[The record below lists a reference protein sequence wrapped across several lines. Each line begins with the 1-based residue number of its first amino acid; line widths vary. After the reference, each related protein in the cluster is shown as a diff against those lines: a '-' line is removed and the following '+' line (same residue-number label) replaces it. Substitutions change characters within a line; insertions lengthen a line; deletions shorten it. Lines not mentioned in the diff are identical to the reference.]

1 MNDFIFREDELYCED
16 IPVRTIASKVG
27 TPFYLY
33 SLATLKRHFNVFN
46 ESSKVLNSI
55 VCYSV
60 KANSN
65 IAILNFLFKMGWGA
79 DIVSGGE
86 LFRAIKA
93 GVDTKK
99 VVYSG
104 VGKTETEIAFALKSD
119 ILMFNVES
127 LSEVYLI
134 NEIAGK
140 MGKKAR
146 ISFRINPNVDPKT
159 HPYISTGLK
168 KNKFGI
174 NIKQAI
180 TAYEKAEKLNNIDI
194 VGLDCHI
201 GSQLTEISPF
211 NDAVEIINKLLLK
224 ITAKGIDIKY
234 LDLGGGLGITYENE
248 MPPHPSTYMNSI
260 KKILAGYGGQVIFE
274 PGRLIAGN
282 SGIFVTRVIHNKDA
296 GSKKFVIVDGGMND
310 LLRPA
315 LYEAY
320 HEIVPVIKKSGAKL
334 KVDIVGPICESAD
347 FLGKDRTISGVES
360 GDLLAV
366 FSAGAYGFSM
376 SSNYNS
382 RPRVAEVLVDK
393 NRFSLIRRRET
404 YEDLIDKEMIPDYT
418 QI

>member
-1 MNDFIFREDELYCED
+1 MNDFIFKENELYCED
-16 IPVRTIASKVG
+16 VPVKEIASAAG

-33 SLATLKRHFNVFN
+33 SLATLRRHFNVFN

-93 GVDTKK
+93 GVDTNK

-104 VGKTETEIAFALKSD
+104 VGKTAGEIEFALKSD

-127 LSEVYLI
+127 MPEVFLI
-134 NEIAGK
+134 NKAAGRL
-140 MGKKAR
+140 GKKAR

-174 NIKQAI
+174 NIKHAI
-180 TAYEKAEKLNNIDI
+180 PAYETAKELPNIDI

-211 NDAVEIINKLLLK
+211 NDAVKIIKELLSK
-224 ITAKGIDIKY
+224 ITSQGINIKY

-260 KKILAGYGGQVIFE
+260 KKILEGYEGQVIFE
-274 PGRLIAGN
+274 PGRLIVGN
-282 SGIFVTRVIHNKDA
+282 SGIFVTKVIYNKDT
-296 GSKKFVIVDGGMND
+296 GSKNFIIVDGGMND
-310 LLRPA
+310 LIRPA

-320 HEIVPVIKKSGAKL
+320 HEIVPVIKSDGPRTKAD
-334 KVDIVGPICESAD
+334 VVGPICESAD
-347 FLGKDRTISGVES
+347 FLGKDRVLNSVQE

-382 RPRVAEVLVDK
+382 RPRSAEVLVDK
-393 NRFSLIRRRET
+393 DKFYIIKRRET
-404 YEDLIDKEMIPDYT
+404 YEDLIDGEIIPEY
-418 QI
+418 I

>member
-1 MNDFIFREDELYCED
+1 MNDFIFKENELYCENV
-16 IPVRTIASKVG
+16 PVKEIADSVG

-33 SLATLKRHFNVFN
+33 SLATLRRHFNVFD
-46 ESSKVLNSI
+46 ESSRVLNSL

-86 LFRAIKA
+86 LFRAINA
-93 GVDTKK
+93 GVDTGK

-104 VGKTETEIAFALKSD
+104 VGKTEAEIEYAIKSN

-127 LSEVYLI
+127 LPEVFLI
-134 NEIAGK
+134 DKIAGRLNT
-140 MGKKAR
+140 KAR

-174 NIKQAI
+174 SIKHAVS
-180 TAYEKAEKLNNIDI
+180 AYETAKELKNIDVI
-194 VGLDCHI
+194 GLDCHI

-211 NDAVEIINKLLLK
+211 NDAVEIIKELLGR
-224 ITAKGIDIKY
+224 ITAKGFDIKY

-260 KKILAGYGGQVIFE
+260 KNILKNYGGTVIFE
-274 PGRLIAGN
+274 PGRLIVGN
-282 SGIFVTRVIHNKDA
+282 GGIFVAKVTYVKDT
-296 GSKKFVIVDGGMND
+296 GSKNFIITDGGMND
-310 LLRPA
+310 LIRPA

-320 HEIVPVIKKSGAKL
+320 HEIVPVIKKEGPKIKA
-334 KVDIVGPICESAD
+334 DIVGPICESAD
-347 FLGKDRTISGVES
+347 FFGKDRVLNSVS
-360 GDLLAV
+360 DGDLIAV

-382 RPRVAEVLVDK
+382 RPRSAEVLVDK
-393 NRFSLIRRRET
+393 DEFYIIRNRET
-404 YEDLIDKEMIPDYT
+404 YEDLIDKEIIPEN
-418 QI
+418 IK

>member
-1 MNDFIFREDELYCED
+1 MNDFIFKENELYCED
-16 IPVRTIASKVG
+16 VPVKEIASAAG

-33 SLATLKRHFNVFN
+33 SLATLRRHFSVFN

-65 IAILNFLFKMGWGA
+65 AAILNFLFKMGWGA

-86 LFRAIKA
+86 LFRAVKA
-93 GVDTKK
+93 GVDTGK

-104 VGKTETEIAFALKSD
+104 VGKTENEIEYALKSD

-127 LSEVYLI
+127 LPEVFLI
-134 NEIAGK
+134 DKTAGRL
-140 MGKKAR
+140 GKKAR

-174 NIKQAI
+174 NIKHAI
-180 TAYEKAEKLNNIDI
+180 SAYETAKELNNIDI

-211 NDAVEIINKLLLK
+211 NDAVKIIKELLSK
-224 ITAKGIDIKY
+224 IIAKGIDIKY

-260 KKILAGYGGQVIFE
+260 KKILEGYEGRVIFE
-274 PGRLIAGN
+274 PGRLIVGN
-282 SGIFVTRVIHNKDA
+282 SGIFVTKVIYNKDT
-296 GSKKFVIVDGGMND
+296 GSKNFIIVDGGMND
-310 LLRPA
+310 LIRPA

-320 HEIVPVIKKSGAKL
+320 HEIIPVIKRDGPRTKS
-334 KVDIVGPICESAD
+334 DIVGPICESAD
-347 FLGKDRTISGVES
+347 FLGKDRVLNSVQE

-393 NRFSLIRRRET
+393 DKFYIIKKRET
-404 YEDLIDKEMIPDYT
+404 YEDLIDGEVIPENIY
-418 QI
+418 

>member
-1 MNDFIFREDELYCED
+1 MNDFIFKENELYCED
-16 IPVRTIASKVG
+16 VPVKHISAEVG

-33 SLATLKRHFNVFN
+33 SLATLKRHISAFD

-86 LFRAIKA
+86 LFRAIQA
-93 GVDTKK
+93 GVDKQK

-104 VGKTETEIAFALKSD
+104 VGKTESEIEFALKSD

-127 LSEVYLI
+127 LPELFLI
-134 NEIAGK
+134 DKIAGDL
-140 MGKKAR
+140 GKKAR

-174 NIKQAI
+174 SIKHAVSI
-180 TAYEKAEKLNNIDI
+180 YEQSKELKNVDV

-211 NDAVEIINKLLLK
+211 NDAVLIIKNLLLQL
-224 ITAKGIDIKY
+224 TAIGFDIKY

-260 KKILAGYGGQVIFE
+260 KNILGDYKGKVIFE
-274 PGRLIAGN
+274 PGRVVAGN
-282 SGIFVTRVIHNKDA
+282 SGIFVTKVIYNKDT
-296 GSKKFVIVDGGMND
+296 GSKNFVIVDGGMND
-310 LLRPA
+310 LIRPA

-320 HEIVPVIKKSGAKL
+320 HEIVPVVKRSGARIRAD
-334 KVDIVGPICESAD
+334 VVGPICESAD
-347 FLGKDRTISGVES
+347 FLGKDRLLSHVQE

-366 FSAGAYGFSM
+366 YSAGAYGFSM

-382 RPRVAEVLVDK
+382 RPRAPEILVDK
-393 NRFSLIRRRET
+393 DKYCIIRKRET
-404 YEDLIDKEMIPDYT
+404 YDDLIAGEFIPEW
-418 QI
+418 

>member
-1 MNDFIFREDELYCED
+1 MNDFIFKENELYCED
-16 IPVRTIASKVG
+16 VPIKHIASEVG

-33 SLATLKRHFNVFN
+33 SLATLKRHFNAFD

-93 GVDTKK
+93 GVDTQK

-104 VGKTETEIAFALKSD
+104 VGKTESEIKFALKSD

-127 LSEVYLI
+127 LPEVFLI
-134 NEIAGK
+134 DKIAGNL
-140 MGKKAR
+140 GKKAR

-174 NIKQAI
+174 SIKHAI
-180 TAYEKAEKLNNIDI
+180 STYEKSKELTNVNV

-211 NDAVEIINKLLLK
+211 NDAVAIINDLLLK
-224 ITAKGIDIKY
+224 LTASGFDIKY

-260 KKILAGYGGQVIFE
+260 KNILGDYRGKVIFE
-274 PGRLIAGN
+274 PGRVIVGN
-282 SGIFVTRVIHNKDA
+282 SGIFVTKVIYNKDT
-296 GSKKFVIVDGGMND
+296 GSKNFVIVDGGMND
-310 LLRPA
+310 LIRPA

-320 HEIVPVIKKSGAKL
+320 HEIVPVIKRSGFRIRAD
-334 KVDIVGPICESAD
+334 VVGPICESAD
-347 FLGKDRTISGVES
+347 FLGKDRLFSQVLE

-366 FSAGAYGFSM
+366 YSAGAYGFSM

-382 RPRVAEVLVDK
+382 RPRVAEILVDK
-393 NRFSLIRRRET
+393 DKYHIIRERET
-404 YEDLIDKEMIPDYT
+404 YGDLIAKEFVPEVV
-418 QI
+418 

>member
-1 MNDFIFREDELYCED
+1 MNDFIFKENELYCED
-16 IPVRTIASKVG
+16 VPVKHIAAEVG

-33 SLATLKRHFNVFN
+33 SLATLKRHIGAFD

-86 LFRAIKA
+86 LFRAIQA
-93 GVDTKK
+93 GVDKQK

-104 VGKTETEIAFALKSD
+104 VGKTESEIEFALKSD

-127 LSEVYLI
+127 LPELFLI
-134 NEIAGK
+134 DKIAGDL
-140 MGKKAR
+140 GKKAG

-174 NIKQAI
+174 SIKHAVS
-180 TAYEKAEKLNNIDI
+180 TYEQSKELKNVDV

-211 NDAVEIINKLLLK
+211 NDAVLIIKNLLLQL
-224 ITAKGIDIKY
+224 TALGFDIKY

-260 KKILAGYGGQVIFE
+260 KNILGDYKGKVIFE
-274 PGRLIAGN
+274 PGRVIAGN
-282 SGIFVTRVIHNKDA
+282 SGIFVTKVIYNKDT
-296 GSKKFVIVDGGMND
+296 GSKNFVIVDGGMND
-310 LLRPA
+310 LIRPA

-320 HEIVPVIKKSGAKL
+320 HEIVPVVKRSGARIRAD
-334 KVDIVGPICESAD
+334 VVGPVCESAD
-347 FLGKDRTISGVES
+347 FLGKDRLLSHVQE

-366 FSAGAYGFSM
+366 YSAGAYGFSM

-382 RPRVAEVLVDK
+382 RPRVPEILVDK
-393 NRFSLIRRRET
+393 DKYCIIRQRET
-404 YEDLIDKEMIPDYT
+404 YDDLIAGEFIPEW
-418 QI
+418 

>member
-1 MNDFIFREDELYCED
+1 MNDFVFKENELYCEEV
-16 IPVRTIASKVG
+16 PVRHIASGVG

-46 ESSKVLNSI
+46 ESSKILDSI

-93 GVDTKK
+93 GVDTQK

-104 VGKTETEIAFALKSD
+104 VGKTESEIEFALKSD

-127 LSEVYLI
+127 LPEVFLI
-134 NEIAGK
+134 DKVAGNL
-140 MGKKAR
+140 GKKAR

-168 KNKFGI
+168 QNKFGI
-174 NIKQAI
+174 SIKHAFF
-180 TAYEKAEKLNNIDI
+180 AYEKSKELKNVDVA
-194 VGLDCHI
+194 GLDCHI

-211 NDAVEIINKLLLK
+211 NDAVTIIRDLLVKL
-224 ITAKGIDIKY
+224 TASGFDIKY

-248 MPPHPSTYMNSI
+248 IPPHPSTYMNSI
-260 KKILAGYGGQVIFE
+260 KSILENYKGKVIFE
-274 PGRLIAGN
+274 PGRVIVGN
-282 SGIFVTRVIHNKDA
+282 SGIFVTKVVYNKDT
-296 GSKKFVIVDGGMND
+296 GNKNFVIVDGGMND
-310 LLRPA
+310 LIRPA

-320 HEIVPVIKKSGAKL
+320 HEIIPVTKKSGPRIRAD
-334 KVDIVGPICESAD
+334 VVGPICESAD
-347 FLGKDRTISGVES
+347 FLGKDRLLSQVQE

-366 FSAGAYGFSM
+366 YGAGAYGFSM

-393 NRFSLIRRRET
+393 DKYCVIRQRET
-404 YEDLIDKEMIPDYT
+404 YDDLIAKEFIPG
-418 QI
+418 

>member
-1 MNDFIFREDELYCED
+1 MNDFVFKENELYCEEV
-16 IPVRTIASKVG
+16 PVRHIASGVG

-46 ESSKVLNSI
+46 ESSKILDSI

-93 GVDTKK
+93 GVDTQK

-104 VGKTETEIAFALKSD
+104 VGKTESEIEFALKSD

-127 LSEVYLI
+127 LPEVFLI
-134 NEIAGK
+134 DKVAWNL
-140 MGKKAR
+140 GKKAR

-174 NIKQAI
+174 SIKHAFF
-180 TAYEKAEKLNNIDI
+180 AYEKSKELKNVDVA
-194 VGLDCHI
+194 GLDCHI

-211 NDAVEIINKLLLK
+211 NDAVTIIRDLLVKL
-224 ITAKGIDIKY
+224 TASGFDIKY

-248 MPPHPSTYMNSI
+248 IPPHPSTYMNSI
-260 KKILAGYGGQVIFE
+260 KSILENYKGKVIFE
-274 PGRLIAGN
+274 PGRVIVGN
-282 SGIFVTRVIHNKDA
+282 SGIFVTKVVYNKDT
-296 GSKKFVIVDGGMND
+296 GNKNFVIVDGGMND
-310 LLRPA
+310 LIRPA

-320 HEIVPVIKKSGAKL
+320 HEIIPVTKKSGPRIRAD
-334 KVDIVGPICESAD
+334 VVGPICESAD
-347 FLGKDRTISGVES
+347 FLGKDRLLSQVQE

-366 FSAGAYGFSM
+366 YGAGAYGFSM

-393 NRFSLIRRRET
+393 DKYCVIRQRET
-404 YEDLIDKEMIPDYT
+404 YDDLIAKEFIPG
-418 QI
+418 